1 SHGRR
6 RPGGAARAG
15 RTGGSAPARDH
26 GAAGGAAHR
35 RRPPRSRGTPLRR
48 DRRGPRPSGQHGA
61 LASAPSAAG
70 PQGEAG
76 ALPTMS
82 CHDARELFSARAD
95 DALTAP
101 ERAALDAHL
110 ASCAECRREWERFR
124 ATVALLHAVEHPRA
138 PVGFVDR
145 VLGATSRVPRHRRV
159 LRALFLPWRQ
169 KLPMKSA
176 PAPIRARSVPA
187 EVRGAP
193 ADAAAPAPAREA
205 ARESAKLSALRPTA
219 ADLSGHLVVKDRDAA
234 AGALAELATR
244 AGGREITRRA
254 TADATV
260 MELVIP
266 RAAWAEFA
274 RGLARLGTWSPERE
288 PAELPAEIRVA
299 LRIIE

>member
-1 SHGRR
+1 MARFLLYRSFCSHHRIFLLFVFFFQAEDGIRDWSV
-6 RPGGAARAG
+6 
-15 RTGGSAPARDH
+15 TGVQTCALPIC
-26 GAAGGAAHR
+26 
-35 RRPPRSRGTPLRR
+35 
-48 DRRGPRPSGQHGA
+48 QHGA

-110 ASCAECRREWERFR
+110 ASCAECRRESERFR
-124 ATVALLHAVEHPRA
+124 ATIALLHAVEHPRA

-145 VLGATSRVPRHRRV
+145 VLGATIRVPRHRRV

-169 KLPMKSA
+169 KLPMEAAAVVLVGVMAVILFKATPDLQRASRVEPPTEAPRREARPVTPVPVAPSAPPREEPPAIVAEAKRDATRQRDLAKSA

-219 ADLSGHLVVKDRDAA
+219 ADLSGHLVVKD
-234 AGALAELATR
+234 G
-244 AGGREITRRA
+244 
-254 TADATV
+254 
-260 MELVIP
+260 
-266 RAAWAEFA
+266 
-274 RGLARLGTWSPERE
+274 
-288 PAELPAEIRVA
+288 
-299 LRIIE
+299 

>member
-1 SHGRR
+1 
-6 RPGGAARAG
+6 
-15 RTGGSAPARDH
+15 
-26 GAAGGAAHR
+26 
-35 RRPPRSRGTPLRR
+35 
-48 DRRGPRPSGQHGA
+48 
-61 LASAPSAAG
+61 
-70 PQGEAG
+70 
-76 ALPTMS
+76 MS

-169 KLPMKSA
+169 KLPMEAAAVVLVGVMAVILFKATPELQRAARVEPPIEAPRWEAQRAEAPTPPREEPPAIVAEAERDATRQRDLAKSA

-234 AGALAELATR
+234 ARALTELATR

>member
-1 SHGRR
+1 
-6 RPGGAARAG
+6 
-15 RTGGSAPARDH
+15 
-26 GAAGGAAHR
+26 
-35 RRPPRSRGTPLRR
+35 
-48 DRRGPRPSGQHGA
+48 
-61 LASAPSAAG
+61 
-70 PQGEAG
+70 
-76 ALPTMS
+76 MS

-110 ASCAECRREWERFR
+110 ASCAECRRESERFR
-124 ATVALLHAVEHPRA
+124 ATIALLHAVEHPRA

-169 KLPMKSA
+169 KLPMEAAAVVLVGVMAVILFKATPELQQAARVEPPTEAPRREARPVTPVPVAPSAPPREEPPAIVAEAERDATRQRDLAKSA

-234 AGALAELATR
+234 ARALAELATR

>member
-1 SHGRR
+1 
-6 RPGGAARAG
+6 
-15 RTGGSAPARDH
+15 
-26 GAAGGAAHR
+26 
-35 RRPPRSRGTPLRR
+35 
-48 DRRGPRPSGQHGA
+48 
-61 LASAPSAAG
+61 
-70 PQGEAG
+70 
-76 ALPTMS
+76 MS
-82 CHDARELFSARAD
+82 CHDARQLFSALAD

-145 VLGATSRVPRHRRV
+145 VLGATSRAPRHRRV

-169 KLPMKSA
+169 KLPMEAAALVLVGVMAVILFKATPELQRAARVEPPAEAPRREAQRAEAPPPPREEPPAIVAEAERDATRQRDLAKSA
-176 PAPIRARSVPA
+176 PAPIRDRSVPA
-187 EVRGAP
+187 EVRGEAP
-193 ADAAAPAPAREA
+193 AGAAAPAPAREA
-205 ARESAKLSALRPTA
+205 ATESAKRSALRPTA

-234 AGALAELATR
+234 ARAVTELATR

-274 RGLARLGTWSPERE
+274 RGLARLGAWSPERE

>member
-1 SHGRR
+1 
-6 RPGGAARAG
+6 
-15 RTGGSAPARDH
+15 
-26 GAAGGAAHR
+26 
-35 RRPPRSRGTPLRR
+35 
-48 DRRGPRPSGQHGA
+48 
-61 LASAPSAAG
+61 
-70 PQGEAG
+70 
-76 ALPTMS
+76 MS
-82 CHDARELFSARAD
+82 CHDARQLFSALAD

-145 VLGATSRVPRHRRV
+145 VLGATGRAPRHRRV

-169 KLPMKSA
+169 KLPMEAAAVVLVGVMAVILFKATPELHRAARVEPPAPTLNEAPRREAQRAEAPTPPREEPPAIVAEAERDATRQRDLAKSA

-187 EVRGAP
+187 EVRGEAP
-193 ADAAAPAPAREA
+193 AGAAAPAPAREA

-234 AGALAELATR
+234 ARALTELATR
-244 AGGREITRRA
+244 AGGREVTRRA

-274 RGLARLGTWSPERE
+274 RGLARLGAWSPERE

>member
-1 SHGRR
+1 
-6 RPGGAARAG
+6 
-15 RTGGSAPARDH
+15 
-26 GAAGGAAHR
+26 
-35 RRPPRSRGTPLRR
+35 
-48 DRRGPRPSGQHGA
+48 
-61 LASAPSAAG
+61 
-70 PQGEAG
+70 
-76 ALPTMS
+76 MS

-124 ATVALLHAVEHPRA
+124 ATIALLHAVEHPRA

-145 VLGATSRVPRHRRV
+145 VLRATSRVPRHRPMEAAAVVLVGVMAVILFKATPELQRASRV
-159 LRALFLPWRQ
+159 EPPTEAPRREARPVTPVPVAPSAPPREEPPAIVAEAERDATRQ
-169 KLPMKSA
+169 RDLAKSA

-234 AGALAELATR
+234 ARALAELATR